1 MGPDTPGGHPASWDN
16 ERIHALVSS
25 LPGAVYRY
33 VYRDGGWH
41 MESVSPAI
49 EGITGYD
56 AATFLPGGER
66 TYDSIIHPD
75 DRDAVATAARQA
87 MAQCEPFAIEYRIIH
102 ADGSVRWVNGHGT
115 GIAAEDGT
123 FLYADGVIFD
133 VTERKQT
140 EARLTHLALHDALTD
155 LPNRAL
161 FQEHLNLAIAHAR
174 RTGVGGA
181 VLFVDLDDFKMIND
195 GFGHAVG
202 DALLVQVARRL
213 RESCRADDVV
223 ARQGGDE
230 FLILL
235 SGSTDAA
242 GSEEAVADAAQKVA
256 AGMRSALGQPFHVG
270 DTELY
275 VTASIGASL
284 YPSDADTAEAVLKHA
299 DVALY
304 AAKDAGRDGYR
315 LYSAPKH
322 DTTRELA
329 LAARLRNAEK
339 RDELILHY
347 QPMVDLQTSCIV
359 GAEALIRWKTSD
371 GELVSPADFLPVA
384 ERTGLI
390 RPITA
395 WVVEQACIQARRW
408 CDLDLDLYASIN
420 VPPSYWQAA
429 SMRRVLATI
438 ADFGLPAD
446 RIMIEITEQS
456 AMSQSEELAPL
467 LEEFRRRGLRL
478 AIDDFGTGHSSLGR
492 LRQLRPNTLKIDRS
506 FIRDLPHDK
515 EAAIL
520 VEIMITLAS
529 RLGMQCLAEGI
540 ETEAQLAFLVEHG
553 CHLGQGFL
561 YSRPLPVSGFTALIT
576 GADERAA

>member
-1 MGPDTPGGHPASWDN
+1 MGPEAAGGHDTGWDH

-33 VYRDGGWH
+33 VHRDGGWH
-41 MESVSPAI
+41 MESVSDAI
-49 EGITGYD
+49 EAITGYP

-66 TYDSIIHPD
+66 PYDAVIHPD
-75 DRDAVATAARQA
+75 DRDAVAAAARQA
-87 MAQCEPFAIEYRIIH
+87 MTEGQPYAIEYRVIH
-102 ADGSVRWVNGHGT
+102 ADGSIRWVNGHGN
-115 GIAAEDGT
+115 GIAGEDGMP
-123 FLYADGVIFD
+123 LYADGVIFD

-174 RTGVGGA
+174 RTGIGGA

-235 SGSTDAA
+235 SGSGDAS
-242 GSEEAVADAAQKVA
+242 GSEAAVAEAAQKVA
-256 AGMRSALGQPFHVG
+256 ASMRTALGLPFHVG

-315 LYSAPKH
+315 LYSEPKH

-339 RDELILHY
+339 RDELVLLY

-359 GAEALIRWKTSD
+359 GAEALIRWKTPD
-371 GELVSPADFLPVA
+371 GELVAPAEFLPVA

-420 VPPSYWQAA
+420 VPPSYWQPA

-456 AMSQSEELAPL
+456 AMNQSEELAPL
-467 LEEFRRRGLRL
+467 VEEFRRRGLRL

-515 EAAIL
+515 EAAVL
-520 VEIMITLAS
+520 VEIMITLAK

-540 ETEAQLAFLVEHG
+540 ETEAQLSFLVEHG

-561 YSRPLPVSGFTALIT
+561 YSKPLPVSSFTALIT
-576 GADERAA
+576 GVEERAA

>member
-1 MGPDTPGGHPASWDN
+1 MGPDTPGGQPASWDD

-56 AATFLPGGER
+56 AATFLRGGER

-87 MAQCEPFAIEYRIIH
+87 MTQCEPFAIEYRIIH

-235 SGSTDAA
+235 SGSTDIA

-467 LEEFRRRGLRL
+467 VEEFRRRGLRL